1 MLVAAF
7 GAQAFM
13 DIVVVP
19 KLFFGTDIYVVKVF
33 LTTFLFFVIVPGL
46 VIVNNEV
53 MRKMFW
59 EKIKKMFRKE

>member
-7 GAQAFM
+7 GAQTFM

-19 KLFFGTDIYVVKVF
+19 KLFFGADVYVVKVF

-46 VIVNNEV
+46 VIVNNED
-53 MRKMFW
+53 MREMFCK
-59 EKIKKMFRKE
+59 KIKKLFRKE